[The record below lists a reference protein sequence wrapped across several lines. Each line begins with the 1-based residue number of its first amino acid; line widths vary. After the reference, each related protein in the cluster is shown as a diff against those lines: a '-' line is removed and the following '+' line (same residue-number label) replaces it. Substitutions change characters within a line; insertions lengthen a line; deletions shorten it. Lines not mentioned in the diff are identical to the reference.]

1 VTSHTSG
8 VESPVL
14 IGDKEDE
21 AANWYWMNSPHNEY
35 KGETLCTDGV
45 RVGLMRSKT
54 LTLIDNSGD
63 SRYLPKS
70 MEKSGLG
77 QLLEI
82 MLKPDNIPIVG
93 LMVLVFFFTWL
104 AFREARKN
112 DQLIEEGRAD
122 EILKEMQE

>member
-1 VTSHTSG
+1 MNPPRAAGESETRRNTEVT
-8 VESPVL
+8 
-14 IGDKEDE
+14 
-21 AANWYWMNSPHNEY
+21 A
-35 KGETLCTDGV
+35 
-45 RVGLMRSKT
+45 
-54 LTLIDNSGD
+54 LTLIDNFRD

-93 LMVLVFFFTWL
+93 LMVLVFFFTWV

-122 EILKEMQE
+122 EVLKEMQE

>member
-1 VTSHTSG
+1 
-8 VESPVL
+8 
-14 IGDKEDE
+14 
-21 AANWYWMNSPHNEY
+21 
-35 KGETLCTDGV
+35 
-45 RVGLMRSKT
+45 
-54 LTLIDNSGD
+54 
-63 SRYLPKS
+63 
-70 MEKSGLG
+70 MEKSGLDR
-77 QLLEI
+77 LLDI

>member
-1 VTSHTSG
+1 
-8 VESPVL
+8 
-14 IGDKEDE
+14 
-21 AANWYWMNSPHNEY
+21 M
-35 KGETLCTDGV
+35 
-45 RVGLMRSKT
+45 
-54 LTLIDNSGD
+54 TLIDNFRD

-93 LMVLVFFFTWL
+93 LMVLVFFFTWV

-122 EILKEMQE
+122 EVLKEMQE

>member
-1 VTSHTSG
+1 
-8 VESPVL
+8 
-14 IGDKEDE
+14 
-21 AANWYWMNSPHNEY
+21 
-35 KGETLCTDGV
+35 
-45 RVGLMRSKT
+45 
-54 LTLIDNSGD
+54 
-63 SRYLPKS
+63 
-70 MEKSGLG
+70 MEKSGLD

>member
-1 VTSHTSG
+1 M
-8 VESPVL
+8 
-14 IGDKEDE
+14 I
-21 AANWYWMNSPHNEY
+21 ARR
-35 KGETLCTDGV
+35 ETG
-45 RVGLMRSKT
+45 T
-54 LTLIDNSGD
+54 LALLIDNPVVN
-63 SRYLPKS
+63 RYLPER
-70 MEKSGLG
+70 MEKSGLD
-77 QLLEI
+77 QLLTI

>member
-1 VTSHTSG
+1 MT
-8 VESPVL
+8 
-14 IGDKEDE
+14 
-21 AANWYWMNSPHNEY
+21 A
-35 KGETLCTDGV
+35 TL
-45 RVGLMRSKT
+45 
-54 LTLIDNSGD
+54 LIDNLAD
-63 SRYLPKS
+63 TRYLPQS
-70 MEKSGLG
+70 MEKSGLD

>member
-1 VTSHTSG
+1 
-8 VESPVL
+8 
-14 IGDKEDE
+14 
-21 AANWYWMNSPHNEY
+21 
-35 KGETLCTDGV
+35 
-45 RVGLMRSKT
+45 
-54 LTLIDNSGD
+54 
-63 SRYLPKS
+63 

-122 EILKEMQE
+122 EVLKEMQE